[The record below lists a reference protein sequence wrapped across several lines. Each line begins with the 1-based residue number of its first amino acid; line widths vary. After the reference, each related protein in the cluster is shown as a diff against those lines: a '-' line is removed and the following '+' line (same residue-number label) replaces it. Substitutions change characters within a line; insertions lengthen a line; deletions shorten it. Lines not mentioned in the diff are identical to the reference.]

1 MKNKLIQSIC
11 GLREDAGSLVVPPVP
26 ADDVEQPVRQSRA
39 TYDEEAGLEGEAD
52 PGQQVV
58 ASLVQAWKSGQQ
70 NDVASQILFT
80 PVSYADFVKLCAA
93 IGPNDAIQL
102 GLMLDELADS
112 QGLEGAE
119 GETPDSRILSRVR
132 QLDAGPPEGGEAL
145 PPEDEQMPEEQS
157 MQPPPK
163 R

>member
-11 GLREDAGSLVVPPVP
+11 GLTEDDASLVVPPVP
-26 ADDVEQPVRQSRA
+26 TDDVEQPVRQSRA
-39 TYDEEAGLEGEAD
+39 TYDEEAGISGED
-52 PGQQVV
+52 DGTGQQVV
-58 ASLVQAWKSGQQ
+58 AMLAQAWKSGQQ

-80 PVSYADFVKLCAA
+80 PVSYADFVKLCAT
-93 IGPNDAIQL
+93 IGPNDAVQL

-112 QGLEGAE
+112 QGVEAD
-119 GETPDSRILSRVR
+119 TADSRILSRVR
-132 QLDAGPPEGGEAL
+132 KLDAGPPEGGDEAL
-145 PPEDEQMPEEQS
+145 PPEGEQMPEEQS